1 MVVRTWRGRTRLED
15 ADRYLTYLEETGI
28 REYRATPGN
37 RGVQVLRRDVG
48 GEAEFLV
55 VSLWESMEAVRKFA
69 GPTPDDAVF
78 YPEDEQYLTEFD
90 RDVHH
95 YELLLQAP

>member
-1 MVVRTWRGRTRLED
+1 MMVRTWRGRTRLED
-15 ADRYLTYLEETGI
+15 ADHYLAYLQETGL

-48 GEAEFLV
+48 NEVEFLIL
-55 VSLWESMEAVRKFA
+55 SLWESMEAVRKFA
-69 GPTPDDAVF
+69 GPMPDRAVF
-78 YPEDEQYLTEFD
+78 YPEDEQYLTDFD